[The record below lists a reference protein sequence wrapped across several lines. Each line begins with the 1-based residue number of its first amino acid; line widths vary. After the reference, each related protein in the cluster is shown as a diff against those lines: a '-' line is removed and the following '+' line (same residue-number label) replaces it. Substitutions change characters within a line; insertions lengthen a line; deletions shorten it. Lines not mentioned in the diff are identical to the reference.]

1 MKNCSRGFAM
11 GALLSLCLLACS
23 PVASPDLSSP
33 ASSDPAADDDAALVA
48 SACADTVWRNCV
60 KTMTAALDLL
70 AGKLVAVCEYGGGD
84 GGVEVIS
91 SAEAAAAACSAGTSS
106 ETPPPGS
113 SSVTPGRVVTVV
125 QLP

>member
-1 MKNCSRGFAM
+1 MNTCLRAIAM
-11 GALLSLCLLACS
+11 GALLSVCLLACS

-33 ASSDPAADDDAALVA
+33 ASSVPASDDAAMVA
-48 SACADTVWRNCV
+48 SACADTTWRNCV

-84 GGVEVIS
+84 GGLEVIAT
-91 SAEAAAAACSAGTSS
+91 AEAASVACSAGTLS

-113 SSVTPGRVVTVV
+113 SSVTPGRLVTVV